1 MNDENERHLLRLLSP
16 YTSTCFPSSKSYESV
31 FESGFNLF
39 FVDAK
44 PQDAYLDLSYAIAQN
59 FSKRGIIVLRL
70 VVTLIN
76 EPV

>member
-31 FESGFNLF
+31 FESEFNLF

-44 PQDAYLDLSYAIAQN
+44 PQDAYLDLSHAIA
-59 FSKRGIIVLRL
+59 L
-70 VVTLIN
+70 VKGQISVSIMMKYLLC
-76 EPV
+76 